1 MCCTLQSGLVG
12 VNRLEPD
19 EKRQT
24 MPPTATSQRLSPKVR
39 RLLREHGL
47 QARAVAG
54 TGAAGRVTPHDVL
67 GAAGVPRRASA
78 GSVLASPLA
87 RRLLREVGLDDTEIS
102 RAIGDRRITR
112 VDAERIVDELSAGT
126 ATGGTSAR
134 PSRTEDAAEAVVD
147 VGRLLAALA
156 ATGGDFSSHNGFA
169 LEFEVAVASA
179 VAAVLARRPDLAGAA
194 AEPVVEAGR
203 TYPSVH
209 VGFVVPQADAP
220 SVVVVPDAQYL
231 TVAGLARRAR
241 AAGERARRGE
251 PTPAGQAAPTVVVAT
266 DAVAPDVPGASA
278 RLGLLTVDDPTPRRV
293 AGVDSLGY
301 EVVSTRPHA
310 TLRLHHAATRVS
322 DEAAASFLAE
332 VANAVTAWSLPV
344 GP

>member
-1 MCCTLQSGLVG
+1 
-12 VNRLEPD
+12 
-19 EKRQT
+19 
-24 MPPTATSQRLSPKVR
+24 MPPTTTAQRLSPKVR

-87 RRLLREVGLDDTEIS
+87 RRLLRDVGLDDTEVS
-102 RAIGDRRITR
+102 RANGGRRITR

-126 ATGGTSAR
+126 ANGGTTAQ

-156 ATGGDFSSHNGFA
+156 VTGEDFSSHNGFA

-179 VAAVLARRPDLAGAA
+179 VASVLARRPDLAGPG

-203 TYPSVH
+203 SYPSVH
-209 VGFVVPQADAP
+209 VGFVVPETDAP
-220 SVVVVPDAQYL
+220 SVAVVPDAQYL

-241 AAGERARRGE
+241 AAVERARRGE
-251 PTPAGQAAPTVVVAT
+251 PAPAGQVAPTVVVASG
-266 DAVAPDVPGASA
+266 AVAPDGLGASA
-278 RLGLLTVDDPTPRRV
+278 VLGLLTVDDPTPRRV

-332 VANAVTAWSLPV
+332 VATAVTAWSLPV